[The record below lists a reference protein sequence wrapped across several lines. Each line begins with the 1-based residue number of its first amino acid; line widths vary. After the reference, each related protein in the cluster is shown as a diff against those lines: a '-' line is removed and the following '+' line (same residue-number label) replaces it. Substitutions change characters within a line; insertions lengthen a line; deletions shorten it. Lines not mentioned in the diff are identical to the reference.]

1 MREVADVH
9 YPDAKCIVV
18 VLDNLNTH
26 DPASFYEAFAP
37 EEAHRLTQRFE
48 FHHTPKHGSWLNMA
62 EIEFSV
68 LGRQVLN
75 RRIPDQDTLKAEVVA
90 WQHQRNGKTVKVDW
104 QFMTADARTKLKYLY
119 PKIHD

>member
-1 MREVADVH
+1 M
-9 YPDAKCIVV
+9 
-18 VLDNLNTH
+18 TF
-26 DPASFYEAFAP
+26 PA
-37 EEAHRLTQRFE
+37 LTQRFE